1 MKHNTKNLNVGKA
14 INTMLSTVLPSFP
27 IIAEQGANF
36 PFAVY
41 RRIGYNTKNTKDVYN
56 YEETIVFEVNIAA
69 TTYAE
74 SVELAQRV
82 KDVLEHNRGTYDN
95 LKINDITMMD
105 ASEDWVN
112 EAYIQ
117 SMRFTIDLDGR

>member
-14 INTMLSTVLPSFP
+14 INTMLSTVLPSYP

-36 PFAVY
+36 PFCVY
-41 RRIGYNTKNTKDVYN
+41 RRIGYNPKNTKDVYN
-56 YEETIVFEVNIAA
+56 YEESVVIEVNIAA

-82 KDVLEHNRGTYDN
+82 KDILEHNRGTYDN

-105 ASEDWVN
+105 ASEDWIN
-112 EAYIQ
+112 DSYIQ
-117 SMRFTIDLDGR
+117 SMRFNIDLDGR